1 MDADKRGKNFLVVS
15 RGGNYVIR
23 AKLDEN
29 HKLTT
34 LDADKHA
41 RRFQTG
47 NIPSGA
53 VMSRDGKRAYT
64 DNEVSTSMT
73 AINLVDNTVITRD
86 IESSAPPAPGTQA
99 HRNLVGKLAFFTA
112 LGIPDVIDTNGDG
125 QFDIAL
131 RDIDP
136 VANKGKAS
144 KGAWSSCASCHDDG
158 HADNVTWIFETGPR
172 QTIPLE
178 GTFAR
183 NDLNDQRILN
193 WSAVRGS
200 NTDFNNN
207 ARGIQGGIGF
217 ATNVN
222 GVDKTALV
230 FNHGPTKGISDSLDA
245 MSEWVATVRAP
256 IMPQPA
262 AAIEAHGRD
271 LFITNC
277 ASCHGGAKWTKSR
290 TKGLYQDNPL
300 LQVDPV
306 GPAFFTGVGKNDAG
320 VNLAGPQVVS
330 VTRPKGTLL
339 MLDNVGTF
347 NVASPIEIRGAAAVA
362 GQTTQGFAPF
372 GAGGFNSPS
381 LLGVALSGPYFHD
394 GSAHSLEEVAARHN
408 LGAQGTIA
416 TNLPAADLA
425 DLLAFVNSIDDATV
439 KVPNATDA
447 FIAP

>member
-1 MDADKRGKNFLVVS
+1 DAVANAANTNVTRLLLKPMASGFSADRRNFCPLTRDALQTAGTVKYFNSNADGLGNGAAALKNRTFCPDENSADISDTGPIGKVAQKVYPNMLFGALLRGPFLSVPNVGAQPEPPVIFNNNVQALVGVLSSVTNAEAPFSVNLNTFVGPEVASAPATPLDKLFLNDIVAIDADKRGRNFLVVS

-23 AKLDEN
+23 ATIGTDG
-29 HKLTT
+29 KLTT

-47 NIPSGA
+47 NLPSGV
-53 VMSRDGKRAYT
+53 VMSRNAQRAYVN
-64 DNEVSTSMT
+64 NELNTSMSV
-73 AINLVDNTVITRD
+73 INLADNTVIARD
-86 IESSAPPAPGTQA
+86 IESSTPPLPGTQQ

-144 KGAWSSCASCHDDG
+144 RGAWSSCASCHDDG

-217 ATNVN
+217 ATNVD
-222 GVDKTALV
+222 GVDKTPQV

-256 IMPQPA
+256 IMPAAPA
-262 AAIEAHGRD
+262 AAETHGRE
-271 LFITNC
+271 LF
-277 ASCHGGAKWTKSR
+277 
-290 TKGLYQDNPL
+290 
-300 LQVDPV
+300 
-306 GPAFFTGVGKNDAG
+306 
-320 VNLAGPQVVS
+320 
-330 VTRPKGTLL
+330 
-339 MLDNVGTF
+339 GTF
-347 NVASPIEIRGAAAVA
+347 CA
-362 GQTTQGFAPF
+362 
-372 GAGGFNSPS
+372 
-381 LLGVALSGPYFHD
+381 
-394 GSAHSLEEVAARHN
+394 
-408 LGAQGTIA
+408 
-416 TNLPAADLA
+416 
-425 DLLAFVNSIDDATV
+425 
-439 KVPNATDA
+439 
-447 FIAP
+447 